1 MSEKQ
6 ITVLDDKTI
15 DKIAAGEV
23 VERPSSVVKELL
35 ENAIDAGADAITVE
49 IKNGGINFIRVT
61 DNGEGIDKSQV
72 PTAFLRHAT
81 SKIKSVEDLF
91 LIKSLGFRGEALSSI
106 AAVGQVEMITKTK
119 DALTGVRY
127 VIEGTKERIFE
138 DVGAPEGTT
147 FVIRSLFF
155 NTPARRKF
163 LKTPTTEA
171 SYITELME
179 RVAMSH
185 PNISFKFI
193 NNGQVKL
200 QTSGNGQAKDI
211 IYRIY
216 GRDVTDKLLVINEKI
231 EHIKVS
237 GFVGKPDIGRSN
249 RGFEHYFVNGRYIK
263 SNLITKAL
271 EEAYKPYLMQHKYP
285 FVVLYFKISPDL
297 IDVNV
302 HPNKMELR
310 FMESDQLYDFIIESV
325 RRALSQHEMIPVD
338 VRTESTKRETPVY
351 YHPDAPEP
359 FERQRIKKE
368 SSIANEVNEAFNYTT
383 ETVDLR
389 DVMQSPIL
397 SKVLLEPKAEEIEPA
412 PTGNIIK
419 ANEQIIVERASQME
433 LFEEQFLSQ
442 EAVKEHKILGQL
454 FDTYWLVAFW
464 DKLFVID
471 QHAAHE
477 KVIYEKMIKHL
488 EEKECVKQIL
498 SPPIIISVSKH
509 EAGLLETYMEEFLRL
524 GFEIEEFGGNEYSIR
539 AVPADLYGM
548 QEQEMFREILDS
560 LSEELPKGDDTA
572 VLQKIASASCKSAVK
587 GNHAMSE
594 EEAKALIDELLQLD
608 NPYHCPH
615 GRPTI
620 IAFTKYEI
628 EKKFKRII

>member
-23 VERPSSVVKELL
+23 VERSSSVVKELL

-389 DVMQSPIL
+389 DVMQNPIL

-454 FDTYWLVAFW
+454 FDTYWLVAFS

>member
-389 DVMQSPIL
+389 DVMQNPIL

-454 FDTYWLVAFW
+454 FDTYWLVAFS